1 MTKQCIRLYIGDNDE
16 LLDTGERCVEDLG
29 GKDVPTHTRKLLP
42 PKYAL
47 YKASAYFTHAT
58 AYPSLAMWRPKDADK
73 PTYEDSFVLEII
85 TAASNAW
92 IKALMLA
99 EDLRVSLQQDS
110 ILVVSH
116 DITNTQLVELQLVE

>member
-1 MTKQCIRLYIGDNDE
+1 MSKQCIRLYIGDNGE

-47 YKASAYFTHAT
+47 YKTSAYFTGAT
-58 AYPSLAMWRPKDADK
+58 VYSTTSMWRPKNADI
-73 PTYEDSFVLEII
+73 PSYEDYFVLEII
-85 TAASNAW
+85 TASSNAW
-92 IKALMLA
+92 TKALMLA

-116 DITNTQLVELQLVE
+116 DITNTQLVE